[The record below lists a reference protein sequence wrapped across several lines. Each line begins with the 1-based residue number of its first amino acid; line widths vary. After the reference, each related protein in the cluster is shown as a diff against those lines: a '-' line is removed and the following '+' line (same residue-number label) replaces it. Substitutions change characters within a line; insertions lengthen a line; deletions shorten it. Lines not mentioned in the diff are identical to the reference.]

1 MFANR
6 QSLSTPTSKKDYQ
19 PVEPIASSQSI
30 KQQEETLKKPFDPLK
45 KSTGQSAMQLEMANR
60 KLQGENLAL
69 RQTVK
74 NTSFKLSI
82 LEQNLITLS
91 KSSDADVDPEKL
103 KTSVKQVQVMIQN
116 LNQQLADSK

>member
-1 MFANR
+1 MFASR
-6 QSLSTPTSKKDYQ
+6 QSLSTPTSKKDHQ
-19 PVEPIASSQSI
+19 PSEPIASSQSI

-74 NTSFKLSI
+74 STSFKLSI
-82 LEQNLITLS
+82 LEQNLIALTKAS
-91 KSSDADVDPEKL
+91 NTETDAEKL

-116 LNQQLADSK
+116 LN